1 MKSQRSILLTL
12 IAAGV
17 FAATIQSAGAQS
29 NTRYVAEGVVPTPI
43 EVARAM
49 AGNQFKPRV
58 KMRGLAVTANTP
70 PTSAAESAT
79 MVAIASTSTS
89 PSAASPASSHAA
101 TATVAQTTP
110 STAPQNAGVLA
121 IAIAFSFDSARLA
134 QSANPVLDNVA
145 EGIKLLGNGTS
156 VVIEGHTDATGQSAY
171 NLRLSKQR
179 AQSVKRYLVAQ
190 HGISPRSLRTIGK
203 GEREPLSGMTPSAR
217 ENRRVQFQIG

>member
-1 MKSQRSILLTL
+1 MKSHRSLLL
-12 IAAGV
+12 SLVAAGV
-17 FAATIQSAGAQS
+17 FAATIQSVSAQT
-29 NTRYVAEGVVPTPI
+29 NTRYIAEGVLPTPI

-58 KMRGLAVTANTP
+58 KMRGLAVAASAP
-70 PTSAAESAT
+70 PSSGGDAPL
-79 MVAIASTSTS
+79 VAIASNSVA
-89 PSAASPASSHAA
+89 PAPGQAASAEKTA
-101 TATVAQTTP
+101 TA
-110 STAPQNAGVLA
+110 APQNAGVLA

-134 QSANPVLDNVA
+134 QTANPVLDNVA

-190 HGISPRSLRTIGK
+190 QGISPRSLRTIGK
-203 GEREPLSGMTPSAR
+203 GEREPLSGMMPTAR

>member
-1 MKSQRSILLTL
+1 MTSHRSLFLSL
-12 IAAGV
+12 VAAGI
-17 FAATIQSAGAQS
+17 FAASIQSVSAQT

-58 KMRGLAVTANTP
+58 KMRGLAVAANTP
-70 PTSAAESAT
+70 PSIGGDAPLVAVASNSAAPSPGQSAPT
-79 MVAIASTSTS
+79 AVANV
-89 PSAASPASSHAA
+89 AAAPA
-101 TATVAQTTP
+101 V
-110 STAPQNAGVLA
+110 APQNAGVLA
-121 IAIAFSFDSARLA
+121 IAIPFSFDSARLA
-134 QSANPVLDNVA
+134 QTANPVLDNVA
-145 EGIKLLGNGTS
+145 EGIKLLGSGTS

-203 GEREPLSGMTPSAR
+203 GEREPLSGMIPTAR